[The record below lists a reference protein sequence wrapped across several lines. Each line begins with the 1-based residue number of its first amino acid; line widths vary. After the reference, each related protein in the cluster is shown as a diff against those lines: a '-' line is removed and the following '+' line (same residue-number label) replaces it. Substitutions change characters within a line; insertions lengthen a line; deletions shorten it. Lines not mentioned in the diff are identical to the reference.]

1 MENFRGFTRNRSR
14 AGSGRDGRRRGY
26 RLIQSFGYSA
36 NVPFCTC
43 DSYADGGAALLLFV
57 TMAVVTAVLLAIGK
71 KRFKT
76 VRVTPDKTIETI
88 KENVD

>member
-1 MENFRGFTRNRSR
+1 MTAAGVVTGLFTAWLLLLTSLF
-14 AGSGRDGRRRGY
+14 A
-26 RLIQSFGYSA
+26 LA
-36 NVPFCTC
+36 TVMPM
-43 DSYADGGAALLLFV
+43 GGAALLLFV